1 MENKQE
7 EGTRERDAR
16 RRGRYKKHYA
26 IYIRIAIATLY
37 TYIRAHLLIMC
48 RLKDI
53 SLFIQVYARTYV
65 HTNTTPGATS
75 SVVSSASSVIALGLL
90 IHRTILLGER
100 IRANSI

>member
-1 MENKQE
+1 MS
-7 EGTRERDAR
+7 
-16 RRGRYKKHYA
+16 
-26 IYIRIAIATLY
+26 LY

-53 SLFIQVYARTYV
+53 SLFIQVYVRTYE
-65 HTNTTPGATS
+65 TTPGATS

-100 IRANSI
+100 IRANNI